1 MSLFKQQQDL
11 GQRFGKKKNIYG
23 STVVVAAVP
32 PETASSLYLFLPIV
46 CEGFHSPLCHI
57 VYQRNL

>member
-11 GQRFGKKKNIYG
+11 GQRFGKKKNIYEP
-23 STVVVAAVP
+23 TAIVAAVP

-46 CEGFHSPLCHI
+46 CEGFHYSLCHV
-57 VYQRNL
+57 VY